1 MYNEPIWDSISIIC
15 CGIGFFILTILILHF
30 IFLIWIDLDNGD
42 LLKGVNN
49 GVSMGANTIMRE
61 A

>member
-1 MYNEPIWDSISIIC
+1 MYNEPIWDSISII
-15 CGIGFFILTILILHF
+15 FILTILIVHF

-49 GVSMGANTIMRE
+49 GV
-61 A
+61 

>member
-15 CGIGFFILTILILHF
+15 CGIGFFILTILIVHF

-49 GVSMGANTIMRE
+49 GV
-61 A
+61 